1 MRKYFVKVS
10 MSLNRF
16 IGLIIIGVFF
26 IYVLFIVSI
35 LSNFIIK
42 YLVGKVINIDKEKLE
57 RIFFFYVY
65 IYFIFESFV
74 VWLSFLIFVLGV

>member
-57 RIFFFYVY
+57 CIFFFYVY